1 MHMNFYWSTD
11 VGDFFFK
18 GLVINGTSSFVLL
31 AFILFFLSIM
41 YEGLKVFEIKLDKFP
56 KKNINIYTIV
66 FVGSSY

>member
-56 KKNINIYTIV
+56 KKKINIYTIV